1 MRPTSPLRERIAR
14 KVSLATRAYLERAV
28 YKAQSATD
36 RVAQLGAEIELPDL
50 GMMEC
55 ANEPV
60 GIIGKGIARFF
71 VKLSSARDEA
81 VEFFDF
87 RTKDPEKPRFFRD
100 RVHPLY
106 HKFRDQMDIAGLAV
120 IFPHEGLNPM
130 QDVPLGKI
138 EPGCDPPL
146 ELKGQAV
153 HRPAGQIL
161 HFGADPQRKS

>member
-1 MRPTSPLRERIAR
+1 MHLAKNAPDFAFAGKNREKSFPGDAS
-14 KVSLATRAYLERAV
+14 VLERAV

-106 HKFRDQMDIAGLAV
+106 HKFRDQM
-120 IFPHEGLNPM
+120 
-130 QDVPLGKI
+130 
-138 EPGCDPPL
+138 
-146 ELKGQAV
+146 ELRAWLYI
-153 HRPAGQIL
+153 P
-161 HFGADPQRKS
+161 S